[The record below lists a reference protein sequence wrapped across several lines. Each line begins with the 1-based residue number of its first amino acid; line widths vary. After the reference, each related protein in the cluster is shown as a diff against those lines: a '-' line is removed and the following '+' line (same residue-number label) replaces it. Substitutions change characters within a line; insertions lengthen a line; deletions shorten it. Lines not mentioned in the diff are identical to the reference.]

1 MRRPHSPQQ
10 SVPMLG
16 AITTLL
22 VYQLVGEVLVQF
34 LDLPVPGPVVGM
46 LLLFLSLWLK
56 GSIPDELHTTA
67 NTILQHLSLLFV
79 PAGVGVMV
87 HFSRVSG
94 EAVPI
99 IVAVLG
105 STALAIAAAA
115 LTMQALIRPHQRGPR
130 EEQR

>member
-1 MRRPHSPQQ
+1 
-10 SVPMLG
+10 MLG

-22 VYQLVGEVLVQF
+22 VYQLVGEVLVHF
-34 LDLPVPGPVVGM
+34 FALPVPGPVVGM

-56 GSIPDELHTTA
+56 GSIPEALHTTA

-87 HFSRVSG
+87 HFARVSG
-94 EAVPI
+94 EILAIV
-99 IVAVLG
+99 VAVLS

-115 LTMQALIRPHQRGPR
+115 LTMQALIRLHQRQAGGK
-130 EEQR
+130 QR

>member
-1 MRRPHSPQQ
+1 
-10 SVPMLG
+10 MLA

-34 LDLPVPGPVVGM
+34 FALPVPGPVLGM
-46 LLLFLSLWLK
+46 FLLFLSLWVK
-56 GSIPDELHTTA
+56 RSIPEELHTTA

-87 HFSRVSG
+87 HFARVSG
-94 EAVPI
+94 EVVPI
-99 IVAVLG
+99 VVSILA

-115 LTMQALIRPHQRGPR
+115 LTMQGLIALRQRRARKAAG
-130 EEQR
+130 

>member
-1 MRRPHSPQQ
+1 
-10 SVPMLG
+10 MLG
-16 AITTLL
+16 AVTTLL
-22 VYQLVGEVLVQF
+22 VYQLIGEVLVHF
-34 LDLPVPGPVVGM
+34 FALPVPGPVVGM

-56 GSIPDELHTTA
+56 RSIPDELHSTA

-94 EAVPI
+94 EIVPI
-99 IVAVLG
+99 LAAVLG

-115 LTMQALIRPHQRGPR
+115 LTMQALMRLRAHRARGK
-130 EEQR
+130 QQ

>member
-1 MRRPHSPQQ
+1 
-10 SVPMLG
+10 MLG

-22 VYQLVGEVLVQF
+22 VYQLVGEVLVHF
-34 LDLPVPGPVVGM
+34 LALPVPGPVVGM

-56 GSIPDELHTTA
+56 GSIPDGLHTTA

-94 EAVPI
+94 EIVPI
-99 IVAVLG
+99 VAAVLG

-115 LTMQALIRPHQRGPR
+115 LTMQALIRLHQRRAR
-130 EEQR
+130 EQQR